1 MRGTARPPPIGCL
14 CRSSLAGASAPNAP
28 HWLPAPQPLPI
39 GRRLRLERSPLAAS
53 APAAPYWLP
62 PARPLRGP
70 RRGGPGAPPLGP
82 GARSGA
88 VAGAVAGA
96 GPKPPLVHNGA
107 ALTARTAGLCWSNK
121 KSGERGSGG
130 FRGAALIAAAAE
142 GVSAG
147 LPVTCTPPAR
157 AGVGHGDLRGSFPTQ
172 ESRVAV

>member
-1 MRGTARPPPIGCL
+1 MRGTARPPPIGYLCL
-14 CRSSLAGASAPNAP
+14 GRSSLAGASAPNAP

-62 PARPLRGP
+62 PARRLRGP

-88 VAGAVAGA
+88 GS
-96 GPKPPLVHNGA
+96 KPPPVHNGA

-130 FRGAALIAAAAE
+130 FRGAALMAAAAQ

-147 LPVTCTPPAR
+147 LRVTCTPPAR

-172 ESRVAV
+172 ESREAV